1 MATIAQTTI
10 ADKLGEF
17 TVTETNLSYPAA
29 DTFDYAA
36 GTGQRLTLRN
46 PTGASITVTIDGAGS
61 TTIAP
66 GGYGKTLD
74 VSTGYTIAVPA
85 SGMKCLNLDKISAWL
100 QGVIAVTQSATGCI
114 ASIVK

>member
-17 TVTETNLSYPAA
+17 TVTETTLSGA
-29 DTFDYAA
+29 DTIDYAP

-46 PTGASITVTIDGAGS
+46 PTGGSITVTIDGAGS
-61 TTIAP
+61 TTVAP
-66 GGYGKTLD
+66 AGYGKTLD
-74 VSTGYTIAVPA
+74 VSAGYAIAIPA
-85 SGMKCLNLDKISAWL
+85 GAMKCVNLDKISAFL
-100 QGVIAVTQSATGCI
+100 VGAVAVTHSGAGVI